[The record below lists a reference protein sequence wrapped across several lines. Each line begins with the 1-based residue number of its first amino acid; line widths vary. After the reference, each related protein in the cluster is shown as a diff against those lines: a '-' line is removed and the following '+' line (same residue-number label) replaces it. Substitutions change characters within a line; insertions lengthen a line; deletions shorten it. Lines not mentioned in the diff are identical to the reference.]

1 MGRKTD
7 KAKVTVAV
15 CLDADLLKRID
26 ALVEK
31 TNRPSRSNLCETLLL
46 QALDGNG
53 TNIHPRIAELAGD
66 WLRGLVTGD
75 ELAREVA
82 ALVLAPPAVSDKQM
96 ALELPVTPPA

>member
-7 KAKVTVAV
+7 KKKVTVAV
-15 CLDADLLKRID
+15 SLDPDLAERIEV
-26 ALVEK
+26 LIKEE
-31 TNRPSRSNLCETLLL
+31 NRSRSNMYETLLL

-66 WLRGLVTGD
+66 WLRGLVTAE